1 MKNSNSIQIGV
12 VGVGHLGNFHVKQ
25 LSKIPEVD
33 ISGIFDINID
43 TAKKISQDY
52 SIPLYSDLESLFEF
66 SNAVSIVTPTSSHYE
81 VANKALDFNCHI
93 FIEKPITDNL
103 DHAKL
108 LLKKSKQ
115 RKKIIQVGHIERF
128 NPAFIALE
136 KIDLM
141 PHFIELHRLA
151 PFNPRGNDV
160 PVILD
165 LMIHDLDIVL
175 SVVQSD
181 IKDIKAKG
189 VKVIT
194 NTVDIANARIEFENK
209 CVVNLTASRISQK
222 EMRKMRLFQKDH
234 YITVDFHKCIL
245 EEYKVH
251 SKKEN
256 IPNNNIIEIGKEN
269 KKYILYKKPKIE
281 KLDALRSELKHFINS
296 IQNNNNPKTDG
307 TSAVYALEVALE
319 IEKLI
324 LNNEK

>member
-12 VGVGHLGNFHVKQ
+12 IGVGHLGNFHIKQ
-25 LSKIPEVD
+25 LSKIPGIY
-33 ISGIFDINID
+33 ISGVYDINID
-43 TAKKISQDY
+43 IAKKASKDY
-52 SIPLYSDLESLFEF
+52 SIPLYNNLEDLLDCSD
-66 SNAVSIVTPTSSHYE
+66 AVSIVTPTSSHYE
-81 VANKALDFNCHI
+81 VANKALDFNCHT

-103 DHAKL
+103 DHAEL
-108 LLKKSKQ
+108 LLKKSKK

-136 KIDLM
+136 KMDLI
-141 PHFIELHRLA
+141 PRFIELHRLA

-165 LMIHDLDIVL
+165 LMIHDLDIIL

-189 VKVIT
+189 VKVVS
-194 NTVDIANARIEFENK
+194 NTVDIANARIEFKNK

-245 EEYKVH
+245 EEYKVY
-251 SKKEN
+251 SNKED
-256 IPNNNIIEIGKEN
+256 ISSNNIIEIGEEN
-269 KKYILYKKPKIE
+269 KKYILYDKPKI
-281 KLDALRSELKHFINS
+281 KKVDALRSELIHFINS
-296 IQNNNNPKTDG
+296 IQNKNNPKTDG
-307 TSAVYALEVALE
+307 VSAVYALEVALK

-324 LNNEK
+324 SLS

>member
-12 VGVGHLGNFHVKQ
+12 IGVGHLGNFHAKQ
-25 LSKIPEVD
+25 LSKIPDID
-33 ISGIFDINID
+33 ISGIYDINVDI
-43 TAKKISQDY
+43 AKKISKEY
-52 SIPLYSDLESLFEF
+52 SIPLYTDLESLLN
-66 SNAVSIVTPTSSHYE
+66 SSDAVSIVTPTSSHYE
-81 VANKALDFNCHI
+81 IANKALDFNCHT

-103 DHAKL
+103 DHAEL
-108 LLKKSKQ
+108 LLKKAKQ

-128 NPAFIALE
+128 NPAFVALE
-136 KIDLM
+136 KIDLN

-165 LMIHDLDIVL
+165 LMIHDLDIIL
-175 SVVQSD
+175 SVVQSE
-181 IKDIKAKG
+181 IIDIKAKG
-189 VKVIT
+189 VKVVS
-194 NTVDIANARIEFENK
+194 NTVDIANARIEFKNK

-245 EEYKVH
+245 EEYKVY
-251 SKKEN
+251 SKKEDVADK
-256 IPNNNIIEIGKEN
+256 NIIQIGKEN
-269 KKYILYKKPKIE
+269 IKYILYNKPKI
-281 KLDALRSELKHFINS
+281 KKFDALRSELIHFIKS
-296 IQNNNNPKTDG
+296 IQNKNNPKTDG

-324 LNNEK
+324 SKS